1 MIQQIQRLET
11 GVQHA
16 VVSHIKEVTD
26 NPDNVYIFEWEDI
39 EAMSK
44 AQLEAE
50 CRRMYLYLQKIA
62 KERDE
67 YHLARIDLSHER
79 DFYMEQFS
87 VSS

>member
-44 AQLEAE
+44 A
-50 CRRMYLYLQKIA
+50 
-62 KERDE
+62 
-67 YHLARIDLSHER
+67 
-79 DFYMEQFS
+79 
-87 VSS
+87 